1 MVAALLAALTLL
13 APAAPAGAG
22 AARPLVSI
30 SAAPSRVAL
39 TGAATQRVE
48 VTNVGTSAIVVSA
61 SAEGLSL
68 DARGR
73 PAITRRSAPRGAAPW
88 LRVSPA
94 SLSLRPGAAASV
106 AIASTLPRRA
116 EPGDHHAL
124 LLLASRPLAR
134 GGVNVRMRLG
144 VRIVV
149 RAPGRVVRRLV
160 VAGLRVRHAGR
171 TRLLE
176 VTILNRGNV
185 TETLPRGRLSV
196 LLVRKGK
203 VLARLVADRRE
214 LLPRSRGV
222 LSPTYSGRV
231 RGPIIVRVEI
241 GGGPRRSFRLRL

>member
-1 MVAALLAALTLL
+1 MVAALLAVLTVL

-22 AARPLVSI
+22 AARPLVSL

-39 TGAATQRVE
+39 TGAATQRVA

-61 SAEGLSL
+61 SAEGLAL

-73 PAITRRSAPRGAAPW
+73 PAIARRSAPRSAARW
-88 LRVSPA
+88 LRIVPA

-106 AIASTLPRRA
+106 TVASKLPRRA

-171 TRLLE
+171 ARLVE

-196 LLVRKGK
+196 LLVRNGK
-203 VLARLVADRRE
+203 VLTRLVPDRRE

-222 LSPTYSGRV
+222 LSPTYSGRLHGLV
-231 RGPIIVRVEI
+231 LVRVEI
-241 GGGPRRSFRLRL
+241 RGGPQRSFRRRL

>member
-1 MVAALLAALTLL
+1 VVAALLAALTLL

-39 TGAATQRVE
+39 TAAATQRVE

-73 PAITRRSAPRGAAPW
+73 PAVTRRSAAPW

-106 AIASTLPRRA
+106 TIASTLPRRA

-171 TRLLE
+171 VRLLE

-222 LSPTYSGRV
+222 LSPTYSGRL